1 MIFYKYMYNQSEKII
16 ISYLETLNKL
26 LKLDYKDDYDLKII
40 INNSIKEIEKYGG
53 KVRLIENN
61 TLALIEFVNH
71 RSFL

>member
-1 MIFYKYMYNQSEKII
+1 MYNQSEKII

>member
-1 MIFYKYMYNQSEKII
+1 MIFYKYMYNQSEKIT

-26 LKLDYKDDYDLKII
+26 LKLNYKDDYDLKII

>member
-1 MIFYKYMYNQSEKII
+1 MYNQSEKIT

-26 LKLDYKDDYDLKII
+26 LKLNYKDDYDLKII

>member
-1 MIFYKYMYNQSEKII
+1 MYNQSEKIT

-61 TLALIEFVNH
+61 TLALIEFVNL

>member
-1 MIFYKYMYNQSEKII
+1 MYNQSEKII

-61 TLALIEFVNH
+61 TLALIEFVNL